1 MRVCA
6 VAARVNKIGFGGEY
20 GDVCCVER
28 CGGKTGGTKRAMA
41 GGGRRGQGFIEEKEE
56 VNKKTLDE
64 TKGKSGM

>member
-41 GGGRRGQGFIEEKEE
+41 GGREERAGFYRR
-56 VNKKTLDE
+56 
-64 TKGKSGM
+64 KGGS